1 MKQVSSTTY
10 YPQGNGQAKYIN
22 KVLGTLLTK
31 LVSEDRTNW
40 DEHLF
45 TLLFSYKS
53 TYKVATRYT
62 PYQLVYGLHPL
73 LPIEYIVPIVG
84 GNERD
89 STPMKVLTSRIT
101 KLEKLQEAKMQAI
114 EIAGIHQ
121 QNRALW
127 SQQKNSEKQFSF
139 GNYVLWFP
147 NGNKSHL
154 GKLTKKWFGPYKVQ
168 YVLPNNTMLLVTIEK
183 FETNTILVN
192 VNKLKPYKYM
202 EFEFRKKNNKCQ
214 YIGKKMHVEFKR

>member
-1 MKQVSSTTY
+1 
-10 YPQGNGQAKYIN
+10 
-22 KVLGTLLTK
+22 LTK

-101 KLEKLQEAKMQAI
+101 KLEKL
-114 EIAGIHQ
+114 
-121 QNRALW
+121 
-127 SQQKNSEKQFSF
+127 
-139 GNYVLWFP
+139 
-147 NGNKSHL
+147 
-154 GKLTKKWFGPYKVQ
+154 
-168 YVLPNNTMLLVTIEK
+168 
-183 FETNTILVN
+183 
-192 VNKLKPYKYM
+192 
-202 EFEFRKKNNKCQ
+202 
-214 YIGKKMHVEFKR
+214 